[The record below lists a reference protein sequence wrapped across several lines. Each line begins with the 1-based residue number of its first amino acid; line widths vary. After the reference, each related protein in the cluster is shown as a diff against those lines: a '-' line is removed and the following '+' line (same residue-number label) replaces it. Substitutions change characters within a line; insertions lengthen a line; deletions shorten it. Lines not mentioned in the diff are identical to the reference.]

1 MYRERCFVSVSIQ
14 CEKSS
19 SCAKKSRYLNLIILL
34 RIISARVED
43 KKTTT
48 IKMTMQATIALSLLV
63 LFLLS
68 IVSKRATKRTQKR
81 VTDIGIRNVEMRA
94 RFHPRHRRRWRRRRG
109 RRRRRRR
116 VRRRIGRRERRRWR
130 KRRWW
135 RRRHERHYYVILCP
149 KRRKWWSR
157 QTNFEDFSKAAQRRF
172 QLCGK
177 ERDKKEDTKRH
188 STRRKEHT
196 DTVYA

>member
-1 MYRERCFVSVSIQ
+1 MATATGEAEEDWEEDWEAGTAKEAGTEMVAEKARET
-14 CEKSS
+14 
-19 SCAKKSRYLNLIILL
+19 LL
-34 RIISARVED
+34 R
-43 KKTTT
+43 
-48 IKMTMQATIALSLLV
+48 
-63 LFLLS
+63 
-68 IVSKRATKRTQKR
+68 
-81 VTDIGIRNVEMRA
+81 
-94 RFHPRHRRRWRRRRG
+94 
-109 RRRRRRR
+109 
-116 VRRRIGRRERRRWR
+116 
-130 KRRWW
+130 
-135 RRRHERHYYVILCP
+135 VILCP

>member
-14 CEKSS
+14 CEKRS
-19 SCAKKSRYLNLIILL
+19 SCAKKSRYLNLIIIL

-48 IKMTMQATIALSLLV
+48 IKMTMQTTIALSLLV

-68 IVSKRATKRTQKR
+68 IVSKSNIKRTQKR

-109 RRRRRRR
+109 RRRR
-116 VRRRIGRRERRRWR
+116 VRRRIGRRERRRR
-130 KRRWW
+130 RERRWW
-135 RRRHERHYYVILCP
+135 RRRHERHYYVLFSVRSVESGGRGKRILKIFKGCF
-149 KRRKWWSR
+149 KRV
-157 QTNFEDFSKAAQRRF
+157 